1 MKGLN
6 KTDVTVTEAAPEL
19 RTDERL
25 SGLFQHLGIDRAHL
39 AAGYPAQA
47 VDLASAYPELV
58 SSLTLVCPSRFDA
71 EPLRRIGSRLLFFHG
86 DHGGNAQNVPRAMQA
101 LTDVSVVTFRDYAD
115 TLWSDA
121 VSDRRAEIGSA
132 MLSFL
137 GEMSRTDSI
146 VPVRIPE
153 GEGEHAGIRYEV
165 RGSGPPLVLLPLN
178 LARSQWDRLVP
189 VLAEHYSTITLGGA
203 FLGFVPFLEERMRGG
218 YREVVRT
225 LVDAANLRPGETVL
239 EVGCGSGTI
248 ARWIA
253 RHTAGANHVTA
264 VDVNGYLLREAISLT
279 NAEFPPDRVTF
290 REEDAEELS
299 YPSNSFDAC
308 LSFTVMEEGDADR
321 MLAEMVRVTRP
332 GGRVGV
338 VVRAADMRL
347 WTNLQLRPGL
357 LAKLESAPG
366 AGAAERGCAD
376 ASLYR
381 RIASAGLTNLTLG
394 PQLGPNL
401 PQHGPELLRLF
412 ATRILQALSADE
424 VEECRTALARAI
436 EDGSFLWAEPYHCAL
451 GTKP

>member
-1 MKGLN
+1 
-6 KTDVTVTEAAPEL
+6 VTITEAASEL
-19 RTDERL
+19 RTEERL
-25 SGLFQHLGIDRAHL
+25 SQLFQHLGIRRAHL

-47 VDLASAYPELV
+47 VALASVYPELV

-86 DHGGNAQNVPRAMQA
+86 DRGGNAQNVPRALPTLKDA
-101 LTDVSVVTFRDYAD
+101 TVVTFRDYAD

-121 VSDRRAEIGSA
+121 VSDRQAEIGSA
-132 MLSFL
+132 MLSYL
-137 GEMSRTDSI
+137 GEMSRNDSMAT
-146 VPVRIPE
+146 VRIPE
-153 GEGEHAGIRYEV
+153 GKGEHAGIRYEV
-165 RGSGPPLVLLPLN
+165 RGNGPPLVLLPLN
-178 LARSQWDRLVP
+178 LARSQWDQLVA
-189 VLAEHYSTITLGGA
+189 VLAQEYSTITVGGA
-203 FLGFVPFLEERMRGG
+203 FLGFVPFLEERMQGG
-218 YREVVRT
+218 YREIVRT

-239 EVGCGSGTI
+239 DVGCGCGTI

-279 NAEFPPDRVTF
+279 TAEFSPDRVSF
-290 REEDAEELS
+290 REENAEELS
-299 YPSNSFDAC
+299 FPSDRFDAC

-332 GGRVGV
+332 GGRVGA

-347 WTNLQLRPGL
+347 WTNLPVRPGL

-381 RIASAGLTNLTLG
+381 RFASAGLTSLKLG
-394 PQLGPNL
+394 PQLGPNQ
-401 PQHGPELLRLF
+401 PQHGLELLRLF

-436 EDGSFLWAEPYHCAL
+436 DDGSFLWAEPYHCAL
-451 GTKP
+451 GTKL